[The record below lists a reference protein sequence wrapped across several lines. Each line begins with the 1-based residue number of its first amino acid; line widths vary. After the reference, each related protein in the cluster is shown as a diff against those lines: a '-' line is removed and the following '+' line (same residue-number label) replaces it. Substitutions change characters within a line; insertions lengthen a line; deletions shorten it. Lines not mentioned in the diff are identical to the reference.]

1 MAFKDF
7 LQAYRNR
14 DALQNAAKL
23 DHEIQILKGANL
35 QLSKD
40 ILSLNEQTKKYIS
53 NKYQS
58 YESAILEIEN
68 KYNGTSEW
76 GVIQTGNIIDLRA
89 ALIMSE
95 GIKIFD
101 AEGLPQDKKEMQD
114 EESDEMKFAKD
125 FLDYN
130 DLDEEVAQE
139 FAKEAEIE
147 GKILLKLFWDKKANM
162 VSARYISW
170 LSTKYTIETN
180 PQDYLDYVKAVWTP
194 KDSQTKETL
203 EAPAFVYKKF
213 GGRINKP
220 NAAAPKVMKCLTQ
233 IDNLDQALRDL
244 REINRLYAAPIFTQI
259 FKGDRQKAKAAAEDI
274 DEANWKIKKALTTT
288 ADEVKYIQPSMEG
301 VNAIVLE
308 VTNLV
313 KMISGTTGVPVHF
326 LGLPDLLS
334 NRATADNLM
343 DLAYAST
350 LKERKIWIG
359 AYYELM
365 AKAMAMYNDKMGIAQ
380 LSKALKPEAVGI
392 DIPFV
397 SAQNWAALEKV
408 FLPLSLAGKISDEL
422 ILSKIPGVD
431 VKAELKKQKAT
442 KEEPIIEPK
451 PPKVPGEIN
460 IIDQGNIQ

>member
-7 LQAYRNR
+7 IQAYRNR
-14 DALQNAAKL
+14 QALQDAAKL
-23 DHEIQILKGANL
+23 DKEIKILKGANL

-40 ILSLNEQTKKYIS
+40 ILSLNEQTKKYVS

-68 KYNGTSEW
+68 KYNGTADW

-89 ALIMSE
+89 AFIMSE
-95 GIKIFD
+95 GLKLT
-101 AEGLPQDKKEMQD
+101 EPQGQESADD

-130 DLDEEVAQE
+130 DLMEEVAQE

-147 GKILLKLFWDKKANM
+147 GKVLLKLFWDKKANM

-180 PQDYLDYVKAVWTP
+180 PQDYLDYQKAVWTP

-203 EAPAFVYKKF
+203 EAPVFVYKKF

-220 NAAAPKVMKCLTQ
+220 NEAAPKVMKCLTQ

-244 REINRLYAAPIFTQI
+244 REINRLFAAPIFTQI

-288 ADEVKYIQPSMEG
+288 ADEVKYVQPSMQG
-301 VNAIVLE
+301 VDALVAEI
-308 VTNLV
+308 TNLA

-350 LKERKIWIG
+350 LKERKIWTG
-359 AYYELM
+359 AYLELL
-365 AKAMAMYNDKMGIAQ
+365 AKAMAMYNEKMG
-380 LSKALKPEAVGI
+380 LSQKAKALKPALVGLE
-392 DIPFV
+392 IPFV
-397 SAQNWAALEKV
+397 SAQNWAAIEKV

-431 VKAELKKQKAT
+431 VKQELKRQ
-442 KEEPIIEPK
+442 EESKNIEPIEPK
-451 PPKVPGEIN
+451 PPKNLADEGAEAGE
-460 IIDQGNIQ
+460 GFVE

>member
-1 MAFKDF
+1 MAIKDF

-14 DALQNAAKL
+14 AALQDAAKL
-23 DHEIQILKGANL
+23 DREIKILKGANL

-68 KYNGTSEW
+68 KYNGTAEW

-89 ALIMSE
+89 AFIMSE
-95 GIKIFD
+95 GIKVFD
-101 AEGLPQDKKEMQD
+101 ADDQGQET
-114 EESDEMKFAKD
+114 SDEMKFAKD
-125 FLDYN
+125 FLSYN

-147 GKILLKLFWDKKANM
+147 GKILLKLFWDEKAKM

-170 LSTKYTIETN
+170 LSTKYEIITN
-180 PQDYLDYVKAVWTP
+180 PQDYLDYQKAIWTP

-203 EAPAFVYKKF
+203 EAAVFVYKKF

-244 REINRLYAAPIFTQI
+244 REIDRLFAAPIFVQI
-259 FKGDRQKAKAAAEDI
+259 FKGDKTKAKAAAGDI

-288 ADEVKYIQPSMEG
+288 ADEVKYVQPSMQG
-301 VNAIVLE
+301 VDALVLE
-308 VTNLV
+308 ITNLA

-343 DLAYAST
+343 DLVYAST
-350 LKERKIWIG
+350 LKERKTWTG
-359 AYYELM
+359 AYYELL
-365 AKAMAMYNDKMGIAQ
+365 AKAMAMYNEKMEIAQ
-380 LSKALKPEAVGI
+380 KSNALKPEAVGV

-397 SAQNWAALEKV
+397 SAQNWAAIEKV
-408 FLPLSLAGKISDEL
+408 FVPLSLAGKISDEL
-422 ILSKIPGVD
+422 LLSKIPGVD
-431 VKAELKKQKAT
+431 AKEEMKRQTAK

-451 PPKVPGEIN
+451 PAIVPGDEGIL
-460 IIDQGNIQ
+460 Q